1 MPSLVVSN
9 RGFKKPIEFIK
20 IIVKNGLKKLNKTN
34 LDVEVAGLDN
44 ELGFE
49 VFKLSDSMNNE
60 HPLQTLAH
68 KTSKLDMY
76 LTVFVIS
83 GNGKVLIDFE
93 EYDIESGSF
102 IFATRGQLF
111 KTIQINNLDA
121 IVFKLNEDFLTE
133 LFDGRGILPF
143 ARLFSYHHLSPLISF
158 SQNQYQPLVVKAEEI
173 YCEYGYQDQYGHK
186 QVLQLLLKLMMY
198 QLVRQRERRLIDTQ
212 PPRSIK
218 LFSHFNRLVIEN
230 FKEVK
235 SAHDYARMLKVSYK
249 TLNQVCK
256 ANINRTAKAYIE
268 YVTVLEIKRLL
279 AYSSKS
285 VQEVA
290 FYFGFEEPTNMV
302 KFFKKHTNMTPTQFR
317 NETN

>member
-1 MPSLVVSN
+1 M
-9 RGFKKPIEFIK
+9 KA
-20 IIVKNGLKKLNKTN
+20 TN
-34 LDVEVAGLDN
+34 LDISIARLDN

-49 VFKLSDSMNNE
+49 VFKLSDSKNKEQN
-60 HPLQTLAH
+60 LKTLVH
-68 KTSKLDMY
+68 QTSKLDMY
-76 LTVFVIS
+76 LTVFVLS
-83 GNGKVLIDFE
+83 GQGKVLIDFE

-102 IFATRGQLF
+102 IFASRGQLF
-111 KTIQINNLDA
+111 KITQLNNLDA
-121 IVFKLNEDFLTE
+121 IIFKLDEDFLTE

-158 SQNQYQPLVVKAEEI
+158 TNNQYQPLVAKAEEI
-173 YCEYGYQDQYGHK
+173 YNEYGYPDQYGHK

-218 LFSHFNRLVIEN
+218 LFSQFNRLVMEN
-230 FKEVK
+230 FKEIK

-268 YVTVLEIKRLL
+268 YVTILEIKRLL
-279 AYSSKS
+279 AYSSKN

-290 FYFGFEEPTNMV
+290 FFFGFEEPTNMV
-302 KFFKKHTNMTPTQFR
+302 KFFKKHTNKTPTQFR
-317 NETN
+317 SETN

>member
-1 MPSLVVSN
+1 M
-9 RGFKKPIEFIK
+9 KE
-20 IIVKNGLKKLNKTN
+20 TN
-34 LDVEVAGLDN
+34 LDIEVARLDN

-49 VFKLSDSMNNE
+49 VFKLSDSHNKELN
-60 HPLQTLAH
+60 LKTLIH
-68 KTSKLDMY
+68 QTSKLDIY
-76 LTVFVIS
+76 LTVFVLS
-83 GNGKVLIDFE
+83 GTGKVLIDFE
-93 EYDIESGSF
+93 EYNIESGSF
-102 IFATRGQLF
+102 IFASRGQLF
-111 KTIQINNLDA
+111 KITQLNDLDA
-121 IVFKLNEDFLTE
+121 IIFKLTEDFLTE

-158 SQNQYQPLVVKAEEI
+158 NDNQYQPLVVRAEEI
-173 YCEYGYQDQYGHK
+173 HNECKKPDQYGHK

-218 LFSHFNRLVIEN
+218 LFSHFNRLVMEN

-268 YVTVLEIKRLL
+268 YVTILEIKRLL
-279 AYSSKS
+279 AYSSKN
-285 VQEVA
+285 VQEIA

-302 KFFKKHTNMTPTQFR
+302 KFFKKHTNKTPTQFR
-317 NETN
+317 SETN

>member
-1 MPSLVVSN
+1 M
-9 RGFKKPIEFIK
+9 KE
-20 IIVKNGLKKLNKTN
+20 TN
-34 LDVEVAGLDN
+34 LDIEVARLDN

-49 VFKLSDSMNNE
+49 VFKLSDTNNKE
-60 HPLQTLAH
+60 ENLKTLVH
-68 KTSKLDMY
+68 QTSKLDIY
-76 LTVFVIS
+76 LTVFVLS

-93 EYDIESGSF
+93 DYDIESGSF
-102 IFATRGQLF
+102 IFASRGQLF
-111 KTIQINNLDA
+111 KITELNDLDA
-121 IVFKLNEDFLTE
+121 IIFKLNEDFLTE
-133 LFDGRGILPF
+133 LFDGRGIMPF

-158 SQNQYQPLVVKAEEI
+158 NTNQYRPLVVKAEEI
-173 YCEYGYQDQYGHK
+173 YYEYGYPDQYGHK

-218 LFSHFNRLVIEN
+218 LFSQFNRLVMEN
-230 FKEVK
+230 FKEIK

-268 YVTVLEIKRLL
+268 YVTILEIKRLL
-279 AYSSKS
+279 AYSSKN

-302 KFFKKHTNMTPTQFR
+302 KFFKKHTNKTPTQFR
-317 NETN
+317 SETN

>member
-1 MPSLVVSN
+1 MKQTSLD
-9 RGFKKPIEFIK
+9 I
-20 IIVKNGLKKLNKTN
+20 
-34 LDVEVAGLDN
+34 EVARLEN

-49 VFKLSDSMNNE
+49 VFKLGDSSNRE
-60 HPLQTLAH
+60 HNLKTLVH
-68 KTSKLDMY
+68 QTSKLDMY
-76 LTVFVIS
+76 LTVFVLS
-83 GNGKVLIDFE
+83 GSGKVLIDFE

-111 KTIQINNLDA
+111 KIIELNDLDA
-121 IVFKLNEDFLTE
+121 IIFKLTEDFLTE

-158 SQNQYQPLVVKAEEI
+158 NDNQYRPLVLKAEEI
-173 YCEYGYQDQYGHK
+173 YTEYGYPDQYGHR

-218 LFSHFNRLVIEN
+218 LFSHFNRLVMEN
-230 FKEVK
+230 FKEIK

-279 AYSSKS
+279 AYSSKN
-285 VQEVA
+285 VQEIA

-302 KFFKKHTNMTPTQFR
+302 KFFKKHTNKTPTQFR
-317 NETN
+317 SETS